1 MLLKEIS
8 QILSWYLHE
17 IKYKGESFDGGQILK
32 VHKKLRFSIYTRKKG
47 NSIFNGDLKLMKNTK
62 RDPT

>member
-17 IKYKGESFDGGQILK
+17 IKYKGESFDGGEILK
-32 VHKKLRFSIYTRKKG
+32 GSSQKASFLYLHEKKG
-47 NSIFNGDLKLMKNTK
+47 EIAF
-62 RDPT
+62 